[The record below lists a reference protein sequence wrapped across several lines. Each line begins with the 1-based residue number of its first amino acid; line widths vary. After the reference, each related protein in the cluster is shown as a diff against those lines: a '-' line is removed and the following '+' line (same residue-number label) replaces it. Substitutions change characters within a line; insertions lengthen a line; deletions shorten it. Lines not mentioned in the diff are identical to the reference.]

1 MVARVAVIEP
11 VTRPK
16 RHCLSSAVYM
26 TGDGAV
32 ARDEN
37 NYNFRHFPRYVL
49 WADTLRTIRRAGV
62 QPGEFAPDFEL
73 PRPDG
78 QFHRLSTLR
87 GRPVVLH
94 FGSYT

>member
-1 MVARVAVIEP
+1 MRGD
-11 VTRPK
+11 
-16 RHCLSSAVYM
+16 SALI
-26 TGDGAV
+26 
-32 ARDEN
+32 RDER

-49 WADTLRTIRRAGV
+49 WADALRTVKRAGV
-62 QPGEFAPDFEL
+62 QPGEYAPDFEL

-78 QFHRLSTLR
+78 QFLRLSAVR

>member
-1 MVARVAVIEP
+1 M
-11 VTRPK
+11 K
-16 RHCLSSAVYM
+16 GNSALI
-26 TGDGAV
+26 
-32 ARDEN
+32 RDER

-49 WADTLRTIRRAGV
+49 WADALRTVKRVGV

-73 PRPDG
+73 PRSDG
-78 QFHRLSTLR
+78 QFLRLSAVR